1 MAFWYQNDS
10 GAFEK
15 WAPGFYICAVTL
27 LITLINYDY
36 LIFSYGTQRTSNLPV
51 PHSGSQGM
59 AGTVLFVG
67 TLHTLGVGMVAQVG
81 FR

>member
-1 MAFWYQNDS
+1 MD
-10 GAFEK
+10 
-15 WAPGFYICAVTL
+15 I
-27 LITLINYDY
+27 
-36 LIFSYGTQRTSNLPV
+36 IFTYMLNRLRSSNLPV

-67 TLHTLGVGMVAQVG
+67 TLQTLGVGWLVEVAVAVVVTAAAQAG

>member
-1 MAFWYQNDS
+1 M
-10 GAFEK
+10 
-15 WAPGFYICAVTL
+15 
-27 LITLINYDY
+27 
-36 LIFSYGTQRTSNLPV
+36 

-67 TLHTLGVGMVAQVG
+67 TLHTLGVGLLVWVGVAVAMVAQAG

>member
-1 MAFWYQNDS
+1 M
-10 GAFEK
+10 
-15 WAPGFYICAVTL
+15 
-27 LITLINYDY
+27 
-36 LIFSYGTQRTSNLPV
+36 

-67 TLHTLGVGMVAQVG
+67 TLQTLGVGWLVGVAVAVAVVVTAAAQAG